1 MKKILILLV
10 VLSGLGWGGR
20 VWWKRHESARSA
32 ESKKAEAKTVKPQ
45 ERDLKQVYRVNGTIM
60 PALPT
65 EIRSEAT
72 GTIAKLLVRAG
83 DSVVAG
89 QPLMEL
95 EQSELRLKIDELK
108 LQIEAARLREQKAG
122 LNLSRRQTLAAR
134 DFINAKDLEDSRTD
148 HLLAVNALEAERA
161 RLKTLE
167 NQLARTLIPA
177 PYGGLVLDLQAKPG
191 MVVTGALA
199 GREGTVLMTVADL
212 SRLKVQAEVNQV
224 DVAQLSK
231 DMEVKLTFDSA
242 PKTEISGVI
251 EFISPSALTKTETRS
266 SGGATPNPEA
276 VRNFPV
282 EIGFTSDDG
291 RIRPGMTAN
300 IEIPIASVA
309 KALSVEV
316 AAVFIESGEPCV
328 YIQSGGSLVKRAV
341 KTGVND
347 SRFVEVKEGLALG
360 EEVSLVRPPKKP
372 EASKKKKG

>member
-1 MKKILILLV
+1 MKKILLLV
-10 VLSGLGWGGR
+10 MVLCGLGWGGHAL
-20 VWWKRHESARSA
+20 WKRSESARAA
-32 ESKKAEAKTVKPQ
+32 ESKKGEVKTLKPE
-45 ERDLKQVYRVNGTIM
+45 ERDLKQVYRANGTIM
-60 PALPT
+60 PALST
-65 EIRSEAT
+65 EIRSEVT

-89 QPLMEL
+89 QALMEL
-95 EQSELRLKIDELK
+95 DQSEMLLRIGELK
-108 LQIEAARLREQKAG
+108 LQIEAARLREQRAG
-122 LNLSRRQTLAAR
+122 LNFNRRQTLAAR

-224 DVAQLSK
+224 DVAQLNK
-231 DMEVKLTFDSA
+231 GMEVKLTFDSA
-242 PKTEISGVI
+242 PNAVLTGTI
-251 EFISPSALTKTETRS
+251 EYISPSALTKTEARNPGGS
-266 SGGATPNPEA
+266 SPNPET

-282 EIGFTSDDG
+282 EIGFTSDDA

-300 IEIPIASVA
+300 IEMPIASA
-309 KALSVEV
+309 TKALSVEV
-316 AAVFIESGEPCV
+316 TAVFLENGEPCV
-328 YIQSGGSLVKRAV
+328 YIPSGNSLVKRPV

-347 SRFVEVKEGLALG
+347 SRFVEIKEGLAPG

-372 EASKKKKG
+372 EAPKKKKR